1 MRLMFLISLAIFA
14 NLSFAKSYV
23 NPSANLIYQLNADGT
38 VNVHEEIVYSISC
51 PSSDCFY
58 ELYTWH
64 PSSLEIVDAS
74 GYCKETDCVFYTQYN
89 KGNYELVLRK
99 ETGFKTGVYTAV
111 FDYTLKGEILEQK
124 DAAQFFYKIW
134 YDQWPKQI
142 SKLTMK
148 IILPGPVS
156 DVVFFTHNSTP
167 SSIYAGGNEISL
179 VAENYPANSYYE
191 INLLMPKEWFNN
203 LRIATNY
210 MTKEEIIRGE
220 ERYLGQ
226 TNNNFLSLL
235 SMLYTILLIL
245 APLALLLYLY
255 YTYGK
260 EEDFPELNS
269 LPPYV
274 RDISEIDKDIP
285 PTEAAV
291 LLNPIS
297 ANKKDLELISRVIAA
312 ETMELIRLGYLE
324 VEEREIRGIIGSNKK
339 IEFTIVPNKDPAGL
353 TEIQKT
359 ILDFMKSNLESNGKF
374 SFERDFGL
382 SFEAF
387 SASQKYKYLFIGL
400 VNNLF
405 AKAVGILK
413 SKNYIDMTGVNLMN
427 RGFFIWFVIAII
439 SGVFIP
445 QLIGGLSFLL
455 FISIFLWLF
464 IILFINMK
472 PDLLGRWTK
481 EGRIR
486 HEKMKR
492 YHKFMED
499 LTLMKEKNIKDVI
512 LWERLLV
519 YATAFGIADKVI
531 RSMEVVIPEYKSNV
545 KLRTTSVLA
554 TSLAA
559 STRRAVF
566 SYVHQGKSVGG
577 FGGGR
582 GGGGGGGGAR

>member
-1 MRLMFLISLAIFA
+1 MKRNPHFARMVFLFLLAILIGFS
-14 NLSFAKSYV
+14 LAKSYS
-23 NPSANLIYQLNADGT
+23 NPSANLIYQLQPDGT
-38 VNVHEEIVYSISC
+38 ISVHEEIVYSISC

-74 GYCKETDCVFYTQYN
+74 GYCRETDCVFYTQYN

-99 ETGFKTGVYTAV
+99 ESGFKTGVYTAV

-124 DAAQFFYKIW
+124 DTAQFFYKIW

-167 SSIYAGGNEISL
+167 SSIYTERNEIVL
-179 VAENYPANSYYE
+179 VAENYPENSYYE
-191 INLLMPKEWFNN
+191 INLLMPKEWFSN
-203 LRIATNY
+203 LRIAPNY

-220 ERYLGQ
+220 ERYLSQ
-226 TNNNFLSLL
+226 TNNDLLSLL

-245 APLALLLYLY
+245 APLALLLYVY
-255 YTYGK
+255 YKYGK

-274 RDISEIDKDIP
+274 RDISEIDKNIP

-324 VEEREIRGIIGSNKK
+324 VEEREIRGLIGSNKR

-359 ILDFMKSNLESNGKF
+359 ILDFMKSNLDSNGKF

-387 SASQKYKYLFIGL
+387 SASQTYRYLFIGL

-413 SKNYIDMTGVNLMN
+413 SKNYIDLTGVNLMN
-427 RGFFIWFVIAII
+427 KGYVVWFVLAII
-439 SGVFIP
+439 TVLFMP
-445 QLIGGLSFLL
+445 QIVGQLSLFLS
-455 FISIFLWLF
+455 ISIFIWLF
-464 IILFINMK
+464 VILFINMK

-486 HEKMKR
+486 HEKMKI
-492 YHKFMED
+492 YHKFM
-499 LTLMKEKNIKDVI
+499 
-512 LWERLLV
+512 
-519 YATAFGIADKVI
+519 
-531 RSMEVVIPEYKSNV
+531 
-545 KLRTTSVLA
+545 
-554 TSLAA
+554 
-559 STRRAVF
+559 
-566 SYVHQGKSVGG
+566 
-577 FGGGR
+577 
-582 GGGGGGGGAR
+582 